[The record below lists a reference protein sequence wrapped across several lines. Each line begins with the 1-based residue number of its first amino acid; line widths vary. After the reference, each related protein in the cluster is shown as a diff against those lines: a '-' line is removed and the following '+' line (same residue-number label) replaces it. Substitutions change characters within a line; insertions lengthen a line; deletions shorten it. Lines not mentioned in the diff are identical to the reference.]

1 MKEALNQVL
10 LTPDHHHHLH
20 HHHHHHLHLFITYFT
35 IVLLL
40 FLIIT
45 VTITI
50 INTPI
55 LKVEMEMVTAVRD
68 AGTSSLA
75 TRVSSPDVRQEWGM
89 PAWGESG
96 EHIGKIRA
104 RTSLY

>member
-10 LTPDHHHHLH
+10 LTPDYHHHL

-35 IVLLL
+35 IFLLL

-45 VTITI
+45 VTSTI
-50 INTPI
+50 VNTPI
-55 LKVEMEMVTAVRD
+55 LKVEMEVVTVVRD
-68 AGTSSLA
+68 AGKSSLT
-75 TRVSSPDVRQEWGM
+75 TRVSSPNVRQQWGV

-96 EHIGKIRA
+96 EHIGKFRA

>member
-1 MKEALNQVL
+1 MPGSQASAAQTES
-10 LTPDHHHHLH
+10 D
-20 HHHHHHLHLFITYFT
+20 
-35 IVLLL
+35 
-40 FLIIT
+40 
-45 VTITI
+45 
-50 INTPI
+50 INPASLAPTWREEKRGCPQPAAGSDLGHWNV

>member
-20 HHHHHHLHLFITYFT
+20 HHHCHHLFITYFT
-35 IVLLL
+35 ILLLL
-40 FLIIT
+40 FLVIT

-55 LKVEMEMVTAVRD
+55 QKAEMEVVTVVRD
-68 AGTSSLA
+68 AGKSSLA
-75 TRVSSPDVRQEWGM
+75 TRVSSPDVRQEWGVT
-89 PAWGESG
+89 AWGESG
-96 EHIGKIRA
+96 ENIGNIRA
-104 RTSLY
+104 STSLY

>member
-68 AGTSSLA
+68 AGTMSRLVIAFLPRNKNLLISWL
-75 TRVSSPDVRQEWGM
+75 Q
-89 PAWGESG
+89 
-96 EHIGKIRA
+96 
-104 RTSLY
+104 